1 MLNIMRR
8 MRTLLPTCLS
18 IGFGDLVDMARTP
31 IRVATCAV
39 RSGATRADFTNQYI
53 NF

>member
-18 IGFGDLVDMARTP
+18 VGFGVFFAIAISNAR
-31 IRVATCAV
+31 
-39 RSGATRADFTNQYI
+39 SWRAK
-53 NF
+53 